1 MRKEE
6 ATIKGVVTAVLVVWF
21 VLGPQVGYSPVGEAT
36 GTTASVLWE
45 HVAWMVSHGNV
56 WHLAGNVLVLWM
68 LRLPLYLVAAVVIS
82 FLCSWLP
89 VLPGVWEMVGCNI
102 VTTDGAA
109 SVTMG
114 FSGVIFAIGGV
125 KWGRVCCNRKTYR
138 TFCARVLPLTLIGIL
153 IPHINWSIH
162 FYCLMGGFVYG
173 RVRWAGTRKSS

>member
-1 MRKEE
+1 MREE

-21 VLGPQVGYSPVGEAT
+21 VLVPQVGYSPVGEAT

-89 VLPGVWEMVGCNI
+89 VLPGVWEIFSTGEPSSAV
-102 VTTDGAA
+102 A

-125 KWGRVCCNRKTYR
+125 KWGRVCAVNKTNYR
-138 TFCARVLPLTLIGIL
+138 LFLARVLPLTLIGIL